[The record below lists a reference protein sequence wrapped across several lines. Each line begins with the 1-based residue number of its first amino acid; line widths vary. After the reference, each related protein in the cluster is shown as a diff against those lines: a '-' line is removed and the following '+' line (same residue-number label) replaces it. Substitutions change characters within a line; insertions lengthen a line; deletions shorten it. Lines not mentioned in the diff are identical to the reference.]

1 MAAENE
7 PLLHEMI
14 ATENADRVGEF
25 SLTDSRLSPIDRFM
39 ADTLYDENIGG
50 PFGNT
55 HVALGLDCL
64 QGTPTT
70 AILSA
75 TDARRTGSSS
85 ASTVR

>member
-25 SLTDSRLSPIDRFM
+25 SLTDARLSPIDRFM

-55 HVALGLDCL
+55 HLALGNAYQDTYDGDPAALE
-64 QGTPTT
+64 
-70 AILSA
+70 
-75 TDARRTGSSS
+75 R
-85 ASTVR
+85 